1 VADRRKEAKLQW
13 LQDPSVVN
21 EENLRNVRREAN
33 IHFRNKKTEYL
44 KDKFNELES
53 NSKSK
58 NIRDLYRDINKF
70 KKCYE
75 PRTNLVMDEKGC
87 LLADLHKIVK
97 RWV

>member
-1 VADRRKEAKLQW
+1 MKVADRRKEAKLQW

-33 IHFRNKKTEYL
+33 IHFRNKKTEYF

-58 NIRDLYRDINKF
+58 NIRDINKF
-70 KKCYE
+70 KKCYQ

-87 LLADLHKIVK
+87 LPADLRKIVK
-97 RWV
+97 RWM